1 MLAFAMKEHKDI
13 IKRFFGSNV
22 ALHCIREA
30 IRHAAIVRI
39 ATAYF
44 EPSGYNLLRG
54 VLKDKEIR
62 LLIGRNEDT
71 QEKIETIIDK
81 FIEDLA
87 SASIEDKTAFIQE
100 LCEALGAGYFTVNVS
115 NQPATFTTL
124 APKFLYQHAKLYI
137 ADTHSAVVT
146 SANLTYSG
154 LVQSREAG
162 IVVTNEDDVL
172 FFVEKFDEYFSQAQP
187 LAQELL
193 EKLQELLALYPP
205 YYIYMRSLLLLYDM
219 PEDELPDKLPPLAG
233 YQKPIVSRL
242 LRIIEEHSGAWLIA
256 STGLGKTVM
265 AAHIAAYLCMSKRI
279 NAALVLCPAGLKRMW
294 HRILRAARVSS
305 EEFSYYI
312 LSLDDFKKSIDVAHL
327 LSELAH
333 IDENT
338 LIILDESHHLRNI
351 GSADNIRLSHQRIM
365 DAVHERK
372 AKILLMTATPYSTGV
387 DDINSQ
393 LVLLP
398 HKEVDGLFGKCV
410 QPWCIE
416 SPSELSELLPVVVL
430 TAPTVVKY
438 YSSIDEAGNRYVLFS
453 HEEKRYF
460 PHKLHFQ
467 NIEYTNQGDSIL
479 HQLLQSKLLYRKV
492 NDTSNTLFHDT
503 AGVRDPLWEAQIVH
517 QACSSLKQL
526 DELLDKLSRED
537 GFDKIRFH
545 NQERLSSFAVD
556 SRVHLQPLLYERD
569 EKIQKLANLIER
581 FNHEKVV
588 VFCHYR
594 ETARY
599 IKDALQRILPH
610 VVVESTV
617 DADTNK
623 IESIIQRFAPIA
635 NKADYVD
642 DENNANGKEIQVL
655 VATGAMSEGFN
666 FQDARI
672 LVNFDLPWTV
682 LTLAQRMGRILRPW
696 FEPRDVYVFNFIPST
711 MGSDIVYHASR
722 WKNRLLTRNKEI
734 SSFADI
740 PVLVAD
746 GGKDF
751 EMINL
756 AKSIALFG
764 DHDLN
769 LDEVLEF
776 IETAD
781 NLHTS
786 GFIDD
791 IAQLDE
797 SVKREVLRL
806 PSGIRSIK
814 KSNLKEP
821 IVIYILFKCK
831 NRYYPVL
838 FDGKEKILYDSE
850 HMDEIMHII
859 RSLKDEEPF
868 YNAEI
873 VQSIDSVLV
882 KAKNEWVVKH
892 QFHPYEVMIDC
903 YCVLLS

>member
-1 MLAFAMKEHKDI
+1 MKDNTIH
-13 IKRFFGSNV
+13 RFFGSNA
-22 ALHCIREA
+22 ALHCIRGVLRNA
-30 IRHAAIVRI
+30 DVVRI

-44 EPSGYNLLRG
+44 EPSGYNLLRN
-54 VLKDKEIR
+54 VLKGKEVR
-62 LLIGRNEDT
+62 LLIGRNEGT
-71 QEKIETIIDK
+71 QEKFKSVVDE

-87 SASIEDKTAFIQE
+87 SADIEDKTQFIQE
-100 LCEALGAGYFTVNVS
+100 MCEWLKAGYFTVNVGNGDEYTALS
-115 NQPATFTTL
+115 
-124 APKFLYQHAKLYI
+124 PKFLYQHAKLYI
-137 ADTHSAVVT
+137 ADTTNVVVT

-162 IVVTNEDDVL
+162 IVVSNSDDVL
-172 FFVEKFDEYFSQAQP
+172 FFVEKFDQYFDKAEP

-193 EKLQELLALYPP
+193 EKLRQLLALYPP
-205 YYIYMRSLLLLYDM
+205 YYIYIRSILLLYEM
-219 PEDELPDKLPPLAG
+219 PDEEIPGKLPPLTG

-242 LRIIEEHSGAWLIA
+242 LRTIEEHNGSWLVA

-265 AAHIAAYLCMSKRI
+265 AAHIAAYLCMNKNI

-312 LSLDDFKKSIDVAHL
+312 LSLDDFKKSMDVAHL
-327 LSELAH
+327 LSELQH
-333 IDENT
+333 LDDNT

-351 GSADNIRLSHQRIM
+351 GSIENIRLSHQRIRE
-365 DAVHERK
+365 AVHEKK

-387 DDINSQ
+387 DDINGQ

-398 HKEVDGLFGKCV
+398 LRDEDGLFGGHRV
-410 QPWCIE
+410 PWHIDN
-416 SPSELSELLPVVVL
+416 PSELSELPPVVVL

-438 YSSIDEAGNRYVLFS
+438 YSSIDEQGNQYVLFLNN
-453 HEEKRYF
+453 EKRYF
-460 PHKLHFQ
+460 PRKLHFQ
-467 NIEYTNQGDSIL
+467 NIEFNNPGDSIL
-479 HQLLQSKLLYRKV
+479 QQLLQSNLLYRKKYD
-492 NDTSNTLFHDT
+492 NGTTLFNDNE
-503 AGVRDPLWEAQIVH
+503 GVRDPLWEAQIVH

-526 DELLDKLSRED
+526 DELLSKLSYEG

-545 NQERLSSFAVD
+545 NQEELTAFSVEMRQ
-556 SRVHLQPLLYERD
+556 HLQLLLYEND
-569 EKIQKLANLIER
+569 VKIQKLAELIKQFE
-581 FNHEKVV
+581 HEKMVI
-588 VFCHYR
+588 FCHYR

-599 IKDALQRILPH
+599 VKEALQRLLPH
-610 VVVESTV
+610 VIVETTV

-623 IESIIQRFAPIA
+623 IELIIQRFAPRA
-635 NKADYVD
+635 NKVDYGD
-642 DENNANGKEIQVL
+642 DEDNTNGEEIQVL

-711 MGSDIVYHASR
+711 MQNDCVYHATR
-722 WKNRLLTRNKEI
+722 WKDRLLTRNKEI
-734 SSFADI
+734 TSFADI
-740 PVLVAD
+740 PVLVAE

-751 EMINL
+751 EMIHL

-769 LDEVLEF
+769 LDDVLQF

-786 GFIDD
+786 SFIDD
-791 IAQLDE
+791 IAQVDE
-797 SVKREVLRL
+797 KIKREVLKL
-806 PSGIRSIK
+806 PSGIRSIR
-814 KSNLKEP
+814 KSKLKEHM
-821 IVIYILFKCK
+821 VLYVLFKCK

-838 FDGKEKILYDSE
+838 FDSKGNILYDSE
-850 HMDEIMHII
+850 RMDEIMHVI
-859 RSLKDEEPF
+859 RSLPDEEPE
-868 YNAEI
+868 YNAD
-873 VQSIDSVLV
+873 VLDAIDATLL
-882 KAKNEWVVKH
+882 KAKNEWIVKH
-892 QFHPYEVMIDC
+892 QFQSHEVMIDC